1 MGIIQG
7 SGEVTVG
14 DTEEGSSVAVAHELV
29 GAMVRSG
36 GHTRQG
42 EGFGGTHRHTA
53 VLQT

>member
-7 SGEVTVG
+7 SGETTVG
-14 DTEEGSSVAVAHELV
+14 DTEEGSMAVAHELV

-36 GHTRQG
+36 GGTRQG